1 MFEATLFDK
10 YLYQYKTALK
20 QKYHYLS
27 YSNQELKHLL
37 EGCRDNSRT
46 HEKLFFDWLKEF
58 AANVCY
64 RYASSKIEVQDL
76 VCDGFVKVF
85 KNLHLYNEDIYGCS
99 EAAFK
104 GWFKKVLI
112 NNCINYRNKFH
123 TKLLY
128 SDEDALLLAEIENDS
143 ESVLDTMS
151 YNEILSSVMELPPG
165 YKMVFNLFV
174 VDGYT
179 HEEIAEILGIS
190 EGTSKSN
197 LFKAKHWL
205 QKALQKKTKHKRYV

>member
-1 MFEATLFDK
+1 M
-10 YLYQYKTALK
+10 
-20 QKYHYLS
+20 S
-27 YSNQELKHLL
+27 YCNEELKHLL
-37 EGCRDNSRT
+37 DGCRKNSRS

-76 VCDGFVKVF
+76 VCDGFVKAF
-85 KNLHLYNEDIYGCS
+85 KNLHLYNEDIYGYS

-112 NNCINYRNKFH
+112 NNCINYLNKFH
-123 TKLLY
+123 PKIEFSDASVLLM
-128 SDEDALLLAEIENDS
+128 AEISDDA
-143 ESVLDTMS
+143 ESVLDAMS
-151 YNEILSSVMELPPG
+151 YNEILETVMELPPA

-174 VDGYT
+174 IDGYT
-179 HEEIAEILGIS
+179 HEEVAGILGIT

-205 QKALQKKTKHKRYV
+205 QKVLQKKMKPKRYV